1 MSFKNQFRSVIQWET
16 PDVKQLFVKFT
27 DEGDEIKNASKLII
41 SPGQGCLFVYEG
53 KIKGIFEEEGMYD
66 IKTSNIPFLTSLKMA
81 MNLFES
87 EHKVGLWFFRKAE
100 LLNLR
105 WGTRMP
111 ITYTDPI
118 YNFPVNLR
126 SYGNY
131 SLKIND
137 PESFFINVIAG
148 QEHFYAADLQEIFI
162 SRIVQPITNYLAN
175 AKFSYAEI
183 DSNVVKIA
191 HTAKEDTNAI
201 FQNMGFKLL
210 DFRIEGTSFDDET
223 NKRIATISDMTAE
236 VKAAKLAGLD
246 YEELQRVKA
255 MRDAANNEGAAGM
268 GMLTGLELGKVTD
281 KTTTSTQNTMGVK
294 AKLKELKEL
303 FEDGLITEEE
313 YNTKKASVLDQL

>member
-16 PDVKQLFVKFT
+16 PEAKQLFVKFT
-27 DEGDEIKNASKLII
+27 DDGDEIKNASKLIVA
-41 SPGQGCLFVYEG
+41 PGQGCLFVYEG
-53 KIKGIFEEEGMYD
+53 KIKGLFEEEGMHD
-66 IKTSNIPFLTSLKMA
+66 IKTSNSPFLTSLKKV

-118 YNFPVNLR
+118 YNFPVNLK

-131 SLKIND
+131 SLKINE
-137 PESFFINVIAG
+137 PKSFFTNVVAG
-148 QEHFYAADLQEIFI
+148 QEHFYVANLQEIFV

-183 DSNVVKIA
+183 DSHIVKIA
-191 HTAKEDTNAI
+191 NTAKESTSTI
-201 FQNMGFKLL
+201 FQNLGFELL

-223 NKRIATISDMTAE
+223 NKRIGLG
-236 VKAAKLAGLD
+236 KAA
-246 YEELQRVKA
+246 
-255 MRDAANNEGAAGM
+255 N
-268 GMLTGLELGKVTD
+268 
-281 KTTTSTQNTMGVK
+281 KTTSSAQTPVDLGS
-294 AKLKELKEL
+294 KLKELKEL

-313 YNTKKASVLDQL
+313 YNSKKTSLLDKL